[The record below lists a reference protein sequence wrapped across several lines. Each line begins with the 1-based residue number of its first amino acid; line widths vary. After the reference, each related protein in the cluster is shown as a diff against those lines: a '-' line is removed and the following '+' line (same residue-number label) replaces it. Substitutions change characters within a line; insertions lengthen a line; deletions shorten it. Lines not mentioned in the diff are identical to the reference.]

1 MSVLN
6 GQMERLADAM
16 EYDISSG
23 NWDSGTLMACATV
36 QIKRLKETNERLS
49 NQNFDLRTENEKL
62 RYAKELLDA
71 LREFGVDNWNGY
83 SDAIQSL
90 R

>member
-1 MSVLN
+1 MS
-6 GQMERLADAM
+6 E
-16 EYDISSG
+16 EYKYPPR
-23 NWDSGTLMACATV
+23 MAWAEK
-36 QIKRLKETNERLS
+36 IKELEVENERLS
-49 NQNFDLRTENEKL
+49 NQNFDLRTENQKL

-71 LREFGVDNWNGY
+71 LREFGVDNWGGY

>member
-1 MSVLN
+1 MSEEYKYPPR
-6 GQMERLADAM
+6 MEWA
-16 EYDISSG
+16 
-23 NWDSGTLMACATV
+23 NK
-36 QIKRLKETNERLS
+36 IKELEVENERLS

>member
-1 MSVLN
+1 MSEEYKYPPR
-6 GQMERLADAM
+6 MEWADKI
-16 EYDISSG
+16 EE
-23 NWDSGTLMACATV
+23 LEV
-36 QIKRLKETNERLS
+36 ENERLS